1 MGVKI
6 EIHGLENEMCRNSYI
21 KVQCDVGKRAVLP
34 CCQNCYF
41 TARGDSAKLIC
52 CICKTYLLRLQ
63 ELFIAFAKI
72 YSVRYLFNLRAVLK
86 AQDRSRVLPM
96 DGNGGGDAQRDT
108 SL

>member
-1 MGVKI
+1 MGRERFYLVVRTVI
-6 EIHGLENEMCRNSYI
+6 LLHEGIL
-21 KVQCDVGKRAVLP
+21 
-34 CCQNCYF
+34 QNLF
-41 TARGDSAKLIC
+41 VAFARLIY

-63 ELFIAFAKI
+63 EFFIAFAKI

-96 DGNGGGDAQRDT
+96 DGNGGGDTQRDT